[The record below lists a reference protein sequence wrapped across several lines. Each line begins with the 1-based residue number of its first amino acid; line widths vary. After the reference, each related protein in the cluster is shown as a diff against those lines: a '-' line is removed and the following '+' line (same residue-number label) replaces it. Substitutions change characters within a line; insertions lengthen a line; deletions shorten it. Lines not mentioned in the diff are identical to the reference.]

1 MRVHQ
6 LAKEYDKKSTEF
18 VDIIQGYGIDVNSHL
33 SGLTDD
39 EVSIIRKK
47 LDKQVGGDREFQTYS
62 DEDRLEEEPKKDDW
76 TLGKEDSTIEPPKVG
91 ISSEEAQE
99 ALATNIKAAGEA
111 REEYAKTSKAISED
125 PENWA
130 SLASE
135 VVSVDRCTS
144 DDEESDSELSFGQK
158 AFAKAEEETKA
169 KKIEEVP
176 EVIVEKPSGIF
187 GWLKGLFS

>member
-39 EVSIIRKK
+39 EVSIIRQKMEK
-47 LDKQVGGDREFQTYS
+47 HVGGDREFQTYS

-135 VVSVDRCTS
+135 YG
-144 DDEESDSELSFGQK
+144 ESDSELSFGQK
-158 AFAKAEEETKA
+158 AFAKAEGEIITEKPVE
-169 KKIEEVP
+169 IP
-176 EVIVEKPSGIF
+176 EVIVEKPKGVW
-187 GWLKGLFS
+187 GWFTNLFS

>member
-47 LDKQVGGDREFQTYS
+47 LDKKVGGDREFQTYS

-135 VVSVDRCTS
+135 DG
-144 DDEESDSELSFGQK
+144 ESDSELSFGQK

-176 EVIVEKPSGIF
+176 EVIVDKPSGIF

>member
-135 VVSVDRCTS
+135 DG
-144 DDEESDSELSFGQK
+144 ESDSELSFGQK
-158 AFAKAEEETKA
+158 AFAKAEEETKEPHSCNDNSVYYEFTEDNHRYHGYECGVCG
-169 KKIEEVP
+169 KLLQT
-176 EVIVEKPSGIF
+176 G
-187 GWLKGLFS
+187 

>member
-1 MRVHQ
+1 M
-6 LAKEYDKKSTEF
+6 
-18 VDIIQGYGIDVNSHL
+18 
-33 SGLTDD
+33 
-39 EVSIIRKK
+39 
-47 LDKQVGGDREFQTYS
+47 
-62 DEDRLEEEPKKDDW
+62 
-76 TLGKEDSTIEPPKVG
+76 GKEDSTIEPPKVG

-135 VVSVDRCTS
+135 DG
-144 DDEESDSELSFGQK
+144 ESDSELSFGQK